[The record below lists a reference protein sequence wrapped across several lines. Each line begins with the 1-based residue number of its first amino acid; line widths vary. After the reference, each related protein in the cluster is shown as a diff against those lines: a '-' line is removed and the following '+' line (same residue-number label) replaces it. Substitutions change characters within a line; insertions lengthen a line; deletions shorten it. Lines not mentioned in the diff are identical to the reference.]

1 MAKEPSLGA
10 GTLLVVG
17 GRPDTVRKAAALG
30 IDVVLLQHHD
40 HLVREVEQMA
50 RAVFVADYTNWK
62 TIQPVLTMAH
72 EVFGFTKAITLTEP
86 GLEPT
91 GRINDLFGLGGTSY
105 STAHL
110 LKDKLAMRRHL
121 ASLGGAA
128 AAVSV
133 AAAEVVDEEAIRAF
147 GAEYGYP
154 IVVKPADITASL
166 GVHKVDSPDRIPA
179 VWRRIEELRARTNL
193 PWGSFFTVGPHVV
206 EQYIEGPEY
215 SVEAFSFAGRHVV
228 VAITEKLT
236 DPNGFIELGHAQP
249 ARVDVDAARRI
260 EECAATLLDAVG
272 LRDGASHTEVKLTAD
287 GPKIIESH
295 NRIGGDRIVD
305 LLEAAYGIDFELLT
319 VGVPFGLCEPLSAR
333 PPLIRAAATRFIGGR
348 PGTVTAVEGADA
360 VRDHPDVLALDI
372 TVSPGTVI
380 DTGSNW
386 GRCGQVIAVGE
397 DTGSAVRL
405 CEQMIDA
412 VTIRMDQ
419 AEKPTESAGDADE
432 EQEEG
437 KVLL

>member
-1 MAKEPSLGA
+1 M
-10 GTLLVVG
+10 G

-30 IDVVLLQHHD
+30 IDVVLVQHHD
-40 HLVREVEQMA
+40 HLVPEVSEWA
-50 RAVFVADYTNWK
+50 RAVFVADYTDWEAV
-62 TIQPVLTMAH
+62 QPVLAKAH
-72 EVFGFTKAITLTEP
+72 GEYGFTKAITLTEP
-86 GLEPT
+86 GLEPV

-105 STAHL
+105 RTAHL

-121 ASLGGAA
+121 TGLGGAA

-133 AAAEVVDEEAIRAF
+133 AAAEAADEDAIRAF
-147 GAEYGYP
+147 GAEHGFP

-166 GVHKVDSPDRIPA
+166 GVHKVDSADQIPA
-179 VWRRIEELRARTNL
+179 VWRRIEELRARTDL

-249 ARVDVDAARRI
+249 ARLDPDAARRV
-260 EECAATLLDAVG
+260 EECAVTLLDAVG

-287 GPKIIESH
+287 GPKIIEGH

-305 LLEAAYGIDFELLT
+305 LLEAAYGVDFELLT
-319 VGVPFGLCEPLSAR
+319 VGVPFGLCEPLPAR
-333 PPLIRAAATRFIGGR
+333 PPLIRAAATRFLGGR
-348 PGTVTAVEGADA
+348 PGTVTAVEGDDT
-360 VRDHPDVLALDI
+360 VREHAGVLALDI
-372 TVSPGTVI
+372 TVAPGTVV
-380 DTGSNW
+380 DPGSNW

-405 CEQMIDA
+405 CEEMIDA
-412 VTIRMDQ
+412 ITIRIDPV
-419 AEKPTESAGDADE
+419 AEPSAGPAGDTGE
-432 EQEEG
+432 EQGEG
-437 KVLL
+437 EVVQ